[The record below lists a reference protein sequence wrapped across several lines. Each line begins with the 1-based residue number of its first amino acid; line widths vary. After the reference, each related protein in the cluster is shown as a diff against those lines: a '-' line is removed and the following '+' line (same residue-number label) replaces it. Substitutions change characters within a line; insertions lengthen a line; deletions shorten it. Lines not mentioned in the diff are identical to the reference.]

1 LTTYAKEL
9 LQGKLAI
16 PTDIDE
22 ATTELIQEM
31 KRLWTRIRPFH
42 GHTKIMPEVYKYYWG
57 GVNKSTSLALSKI
70 HFEHWKAW
78 QLSLELTKVA
88 CSQLNLIA
96 LTGVPPLR
104 WGNGLQVLLEKVPG
118 VALVDKLQ
126 AILLMECNFNFFNK
140 WLFGH
145 VIVNK
150 LYKLGYI
157 PEDQYSK
164 KSSTAEDYKLD
175 NCFTM
180 DLSRQFR
187 QPLIAVSAIAD
198 KCYD

>member
-1 LTTYAKEL
+1 MDTLESRRKFTSII
-9 LQGKLAI
+9 G
-16 PTDIDE
+16 
-22 ATTELIQEM
+22 
-31 KRLWTRIRPFH
+31 
-42 GHTKIMPEVYKYYWG
+42 G

-70 HFEHWKAW
+70 HFGHWKAW

-96 LTGVPPLR
+96 CTGVPPLR

-126 AILLMECNFNFFNK
+126 AILLMESNFNFFNK

-145 VIVNK
+145 VVVNK

-157 PEDQYSK
+157 LEDQYNK
-164 KSSTAEDYKLD
+164 KGSTAEDSKL
-175 NCFTM
+175 NNRLKM
-180 DLSRQFR
+180 DLS
-187 QPLIAVSAIAD
+187 
-198 KCYD
+198 C